1 MGHCWSDASVSDP
14 NDKFHVEKK
23 FKEEGE
29 DQFFRKKMNP
39 DVEPEIERI
48 KRVNM
53 SDGLGRE
60 EKTRSI
66 IAIQY

>member
-1 MGHCWSDASVSDP
+1 
-14 NDKFHVEKK
+14 
-23 FKEEGE
+23 
-29 DQFFRKKMNP
+29 MNP